1 MEFDVKLMLQN
12 CENYNYEESEIVI
25 AARQLKKHI
34 LKILRQGSG
43 DETVESSTLLDS
55 SSTVDNVEAMHEM
68 EECVLFLVVLS
79 FII

>member
-1 MEFDVKLMLQN
+1 MKLMLQN

-43 DETVESSTLLDS
+43 DETVESNTLLDS
-55 SSTVDNVEAMHEM
+55 SSAADNVEAMHEM
-68 EECVLFLVVLS
+68 DGYVLFLL
-79 FII
+79 FLIFYNMI